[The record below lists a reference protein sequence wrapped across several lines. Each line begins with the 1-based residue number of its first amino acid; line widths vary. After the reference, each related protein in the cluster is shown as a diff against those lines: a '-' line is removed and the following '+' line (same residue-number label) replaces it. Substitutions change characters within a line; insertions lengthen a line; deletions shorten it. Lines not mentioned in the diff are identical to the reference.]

1 MAARPPASKSQ
12 TAADIRAY
20 MAALPPATR
29 KHLRALRDAAR
40 AAAPGAEDAFSY
52 RIPGF
57 KVGGRML
64 VWYAAFTQHVS
75 LYPMTAGVRRAHA
88 DALKGYRMSTGT
100 VQFPLDRPIPVA
112 LVKKLVR
119 TRLAEMR
126 AAARAK

>member
-20 MAALPPATR
+20 LAALPPATR